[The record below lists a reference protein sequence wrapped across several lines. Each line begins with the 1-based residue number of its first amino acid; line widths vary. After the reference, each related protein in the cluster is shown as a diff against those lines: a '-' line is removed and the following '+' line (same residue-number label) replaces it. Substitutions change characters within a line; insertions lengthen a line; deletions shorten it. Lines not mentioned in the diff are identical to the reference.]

1 MKRLIIFISLF
12 IWSCAPSK
20 AKIMVALPLEKS
32 GLTYGID
39 ARNGINLAVLD
50 LGEKNITFTYCDTE
64 GKAEKF
70 NECYENA
77 KKQGVSIVVGPIL
90 TRELDDKSI
99 ELINKYKIPVI
110 SPSITTDEIFNKSE
124 YIFSV
129 AASNSIIA
137 ANLAYILS
145 EVGVNEVIIVKDPN
159 SQYSLDI
166 SEKEKKALSKYNIAV
181 VDEVNFRGSRS
192 DLINDLKNSIS
203 KFKKEEK
210 ATPKKGKSKKEE
222 SSTPPSKN
230 AIIIN
235 TYAVDLDKILL
246 DIREQLKYNGILAG
260 PDAWDEIKE
269 QAVQIPGE
277 NFYVAHFFPL
287 ENKKTQEFF
296 NKYQQQFKTIPSSWS
311 ALSYDALSIVI
322 NAIREAKAIETQRIL
337 LRMKYQD
344 YNGLTGR
351 ISYGGD
357 NKPDDKSVVIIK
369 YTGDKKGF
377 IRRTNVA
384 GTIAQ

>member
-1 MKRLIIFISLF
+1 MRKLIILISLLF
-12 IWSCAPSK
+12 WSCAPDK

-32 GLTYGID
+32 GLSYGID
-39 ARNGINLAVLD
+39 AKNGINLAVLD
-50 LGEKNITFTYCDTE
+50 LGEKNITFSYCDTE

-77 KKQGVSIVVGPIL
+77 KKQGVNIVIGPIL
-90 TRELDDKSI
+90 TREIDNKSI

-129 AASNSIIA
+129 AATNSIIA

-145 EVGVNEVIIVKDPN
+145 EVGVSEVVIVKDPN
-159 SQYSLDI
+159 SEYSIDI
-166 SEKEKKALSKYNIAV
+166 SEKEKKALSKYNINV
-181 VDEVNFRGSRS
+181 VDEISFRGSRA

-203 KFKKEEK
+203 KFKKEQK
-210 ATPKKGKSKKEE
+210 VAVKGKSKKEE
-222 SSTPPSKN
+222 TPKPTTKN

-246 DIREQLKYNGILAG
+246 DIRQELKYDGILAG

-287 ENKKTQEFF
+287 ENEKTKEFF
-296 NKYQQQFKTIPSSWS
+296 NKYQQQFKTVPSSWS

-322 NAIREAKAIETQRIL
+322 KAIREAKAIETQRIL
-337 LRMKYQD
+337 LRIKYQD

-377 IRRTNVA
+377 VRRTNVA

>member
-12 IWSCAPSK
+12 LWSCAPQK

-50 LGEKNITFTYCDTE
+50 LGEKNVTFTYCDTE

-137 ANLAYILS
+137 ANLAYVLS

-181 VDEVNFRGSRS
+181 VDEVNFRGSRA

-210 ATPKKGKSKKEE
+210 TAPKKGKSKEE
-222 SSTPPSKN
+222 ASKPPSKN

-269 QAVQIPGE
+269 QAVKIPGE

-287 ENKKTQEFF
+287 ENKKTEEFF
-296 NKYQQQFKTIPSSWS
+296 NKYKQQFKTIPSSWS

>member
-12 IWSCAPSK
+12 LWSCAPQK

-50 LGEKNITFTYCDTE
+50 LGEKNVTFTYCDTE

-181 VDEVNFRGSRS
+181 VDEVNFRGSRA

-210 ATPKKGKSKKEE
+210 TAPKKGKSKEE
-222 SSTPPSKN
+222 ASKPPSKN

-269 QAVQIPGE
+269 QAVKIPGE

-287 ENKKTQEFF
+287 ENKKTEEFF
-296 NKYQQQFKTIPSSWS
+296 NKYKQQFKTIPSSWS